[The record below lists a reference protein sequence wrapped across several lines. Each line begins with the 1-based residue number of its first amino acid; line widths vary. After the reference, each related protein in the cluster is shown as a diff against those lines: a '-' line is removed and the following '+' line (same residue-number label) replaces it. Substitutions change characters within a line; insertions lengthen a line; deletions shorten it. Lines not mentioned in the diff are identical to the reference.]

1 MSHAISQALLPEF
14 DHEMATTRR
23 VLERVPEDR
32 PDFRP
37 HPKSFTLARLA
48 GHVSEIPW
56 WAEVT
61 LAGTEFDVNPVDGP
75 AQTAVTMTSRAQML
89 ADFDARVQKARA
101 LLAATTDAAMM
112 ETWSLKAAGNTVLA
126 MPRVAVMRS
135 FVMNHLIHHRAQLA
149 VYLRMNDV
157 PVPSIYGPS
166 ADEGQMGA

>member
-1 MSHAISQALLPEF
+1 MSHAISQSLLPEF
-14 DHEMATTRR
+14 DHEMAVTRR

-32 PDFRP
+32 AAFRP
-37 HPKSFTLARLA
+37 HPKTMALDRLA

-56 WAEVT
+56 WAEMT
-61 LAGTEFDVNPVDGP
+61 LGSDAFDVNPVDGTRQ
-75 AQTAVTMTSRAQML
+75 AAVTMSSRAAML

-101 LLAATTDAAMM
+101 FLAGTTDAAMM
-112 ETWSLKAAGNTVLA
+112 ETWSLKAGGTTVMV

-166 ADEGQMGA
+166 ADEGQTAA